1 MVLSIHAPNVTHN
14 SDGSI
19 NTRLHINTAYGRK
32 EESLQITTKIDRIGD
47 RMVERGLR
55 LKEMAADGRIDQDEL
70 LELLDIADNE
80 LTESVEVESIGLD
93 IQEATQIL
101 RLGSENSPE
110 RRLQDRRKRL
120 ETLRMQRSNQFKMRL
135 YESKTSAPVRMVA
148 EAKATYAAKL

>member
-1 MVLSIHAPNVTHN
+1 M
-14 SDGSI
+14 
-19 NTRLHINTAYGRK
+19 
-32 EESLQITTKIDRIGD
+32 QISTKIDRIGD

-70 LELLDIADNE
+70 IELLELADDELD
-80 LTESVEVESIGLD
+80 ESVEVESIGLD

-120 ETLRMQRSNQFKMRL
+120 EALKMQRSNQFKLRH
-135 YESKTSAPVRMVA
+135 YTNKASTPTRMVA
-148 EAKATYAAKL
+148 EAKATYAAKI

>member
-1 MVLSIHAPNVTHN
+1 M
-14 SDGSI
+14 
-19 NTRLHINTAYGRK
+19 
-32 EESLQITTKIDRIGD
+32 QISSKIDRIGD

-70 LELLDIADNE
+70 RELLGIAEDE
-80 LTESVEVESIGLD
+80 LDEAVEVESVGLD

-120 ETLRMQRSNQFKMRL
+120 EELRVRRANQYKARM
-135 YESKTSAPVRMVA
+135 YINKASAAPVRMIA
-148 EAKATYAAKL
+148 EAKATYAAKI